1 MPRVVFRRKITSHG
15 PLRNPSAQ
23 RALYLLLEG
32 YECAWDLRAS
42 AWSFAT
48 ELSDLLAEGCSQVL
62 LRWLMRKGY
71 MKARLFEQSRSR
83 GRDLSAISHDAFPSG
98 TRFVATKTGA
108 VVARRSLRLS
118 SGKITGRG
126 RCSFYRPAWIN
137 SRGELRFRDQPVAYL
152 CYEESYQRTLVD
164 TFHQRRWPK
173 RLQDPLPQAD
183 ESPVNVKQRLRNTV
197 KNLNRHL
204 KGSGLRFYV
213 TGAGRFIG
221 WKGVD

>member
-1 MPRVVFRRKITSHG
+1 MPRVVFRRKITIHG
-15 PLRNPSAQ
+15 PLWNPSAQ

-48 ELSDLLAEGCSQVL
+48 GLSDLLAEGCSQVL

-83 GRDLSAISHDAFPSG
+83 GRDLSAIGHNAFPSG

-108 VVARRSLRLS
+108 AVARRSLRLL
-118 SGKITGRG
+118 SGKVTGRG
-126 RCSFYRPAWIN
+126 RCSSCRPAWIN
-137 SRGELRFRDQPVAYL
+137 SRGELRFRDQTVAHL
-152 CYEESYQRTLVD
+152 AYEESYQRTVVD
-164 TFHQRRWPK
+164 AFDQRGWPK
-173 RLQDPLPQAD
+173 RLQDPLPRAD
-183 ESPVNVKQRLRNTV
+183 DDGVNVKERLRNTV
-197 KNLNRHL
+197 KNLNRQL

-213 TGAGRFIG
+213 TGAGRLVG
-221 WKGVD
+221 WTGAG